1 MDRPFRRAVRCTVTV
16 GPIVLTVLAAAPV
29 PVHAQGTIDAYIALK
44 GMAQGAIKGTST
56 AAAYKDEIAAMSLTT
71 SQPYGAATPV
81 LHVVTEASVAPQIMR
96 ALETNEVLV
105 TPTVSFVKRGAS
117 AALQQVYQIRASRG
131 YVTAATIS
139 ADVNHVPT
147 VAFDLLLSGAVA
159 STNETGAATTAP
171 PPIVAGTVPAV
182 HGIVLAGEFTGQT
195 MGDFTPSP
203 NAPSHKGIL
212 LDSVAIAAFTQ
223 VSNGMAAGKVAAR
236 PLVVTRPANED
247 ATEFDAASTS
257 AQQFSQIVL
266 HVYAPQLNGQLAE
279 VLQLKTLGAC
289 LAESGRC
296 GGSSSGVGSAKMGA
310 GTGLPAS
317 GSRTARL
324 ATEPLIG
331 VRRVASDATAATQ
344 FILATLTVEN
354 PVTHTMVT
362 HSFATNT
369 TN

>member
-1 MDRPFRRAVRCTVTV
+1 MDRPFRRAVRCTATV

-29 PVHAQGTIDAYIALK
+29 PVHAQGTTDAFIALK

-56 AAAYKDEIAAMSLTT
+56 VAAYKDDIAAMSLST

-81 LHVVTEASVAPQIMR
+81 LHVVTGASVAPQIMR

-105 TPTVSFVKRGAS
+105 APTVSFVKRGAS

-131 YVTAATIS
+131 YVTAVTIS
-139 ADVNHVPT
+139 ADVDHVPT

-171 PPIVAGTVPAV
+171 PPIVAGNVPAL

-195 MGDFTPSP
+195 MGDFTSSP
-203 NAPSHKGIL
+203 NAPNHKGIL
-212 LDSVAIAAFTQ
+212 LDSVAITAFTQ
-223 VSNGMAAGKVAAR
+223 VSNGVAVGKVAAR

-247 ATEFDAASTS
+247 ATQFDAASAS
-257 AQQFSQIVL
+257 EQPFSQIVL
-266 HVYAPQLNGQLAE
+266 HVYAPQLNAQLAE

-289 LAESGRC
+289 LAESGKC
-296 GGSSSGVGSAKMGA
+296 GGSSSGVGSAKSGA
-310 GTGLPAS
+310 STGLPAS
-317 GSRTARL
+317 GGRTTRL
-324 ATEPLIG
+324 VTEPVIG
-331 VRRVASDATAATQ
+331 AHHVASNATATTQ

-354 PVTHTMVT
+354 PVTQAIVT
-362 HSFATNT
+362 HSFATTT

>member
-1 MDRPFRRAVRCTVTV
+1 MARPFRHVARCTATV
-16 GPIVLTVLAAAPV
+16 GPIVLAALASV
-29 PVHAQGTIDAYIALK
+29 PASVHAQGTTDAYIALK

-81 LHVVTEASVAPQIMR
+81 LHVVTEASIAPQIMR

-105 TPTVSFVKRGAS
+105 TPTVSFVKRGAGT
-117 AALQQVYQIRASRG
+117 ALQQIYQIRASRG

-139 ADVNHVPT
+139 ADINHVPT

-159 STNETGAATTAP
+159 STNETGAPTTAP
-171 PPIVAGTVPAV
+171 PPNLAGNIPAV

-195 MGDFTPSP
+195 MGDFTSSP

-212 LDSVAIAAFTQ
+212 LDSVAISAFTQ
-223 VSNGMAAGKVAAR
+223 VSNGTAAGKAAAR
-236 PLVVTRPANED
+236 PLVVVRPANED
-247 ATEFDAASTS
+247 ATEFDAASAS
-257 AQQFSQIVL
+257 EQQFSQIVL

-279 VLQLKTLGAC
+279 VLQLKTPGAC
-289 LAESGRC
+289 IAEGGMC
-296 GGSSSGVGSAKMGA
+296 GGSSSGVGSAKTGA
-310 GTGLPAS
+310 STGLPAG
-317 GSRTARL
+317 GSRTTRL
-324 ATEPLIG
+324 ATESLIG
-331 VRRVASDATAATQ
+331 VRRVASNTTVATQ

-354 PVTHTMVT
+354 PVTHTLVT
-362 HSFATNT
+362 HSFVTNT